1 MKKFALGFVT
11 VALIATSAFA
21 QMGPGMG
28 GGGPGGKGR
37 YAWGQGTTPGWT
49 LMTTQ
54 EQSEWQTKM
63 RSVKTLGECNT
74 LRDEHR
80 ALMETRAKEKGVQ
93 LPAPRQ
99 NGCDVM
105 QARGFIK

>member
-1 MKKFALGFVT
+1 MKKVALGFVT

-21 QMGPGMG
+21 QMGSGMG
-28 GGGPGGKGR
+28 GSGPGGQGR
-37 YAWGQGTTPGWT
+37 FAWGQGATPGWA
-49 LMTTQ
+49 LMTPQ
-54 EQSEWQTKM
+54 EQAEWQTKM
-63 RSVKTLGECNT
+63 RSVKTLDECNT

-93 LPAPRQ
+93 LPTPRQ

-105 QARGFIK
+105 KARGFIK